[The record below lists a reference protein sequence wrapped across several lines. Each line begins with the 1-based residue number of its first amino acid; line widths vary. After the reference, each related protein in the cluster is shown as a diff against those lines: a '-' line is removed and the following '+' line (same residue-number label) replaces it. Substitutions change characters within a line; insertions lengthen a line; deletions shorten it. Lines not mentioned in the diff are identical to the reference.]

1 MPTLLDL
8 ADTREITDEIR
19 RQRKAIQRAY
29 TEIKLYRN
37 VPGEV
42 GLAYRGHVNVLDAKK
57 HTFPERKNVS
67 SAGSFTIPAHHPMA
81 RWIVSIPNNPE
92 ECKNVVVRV
101 DRYGGAWR
109 WSGLMHHWSTE
120 TIDGVDYVT
129 AHFNDDLQF
138 LQFLLVP
145 PNPALPISVFQ
156 FPRDW
161 MLFGPTCWG
170 ASVTILANIAR
181 KETHLFTFM
190 DDPFDL
196 SSYIEAVDTRTW
208 QMHIKCPPFLEDSSL
223 WGPIGAR
230 MNSADSVI
238 ADALDDGQLVMTYRR
253 IFTAEGETVTG
264 LLNNDIANGALVF
277 EIVNRSGFAHGDG
290 TYFSG
295 NAVGG
300 LVRSV
305 LTWTTD
311 FLADTLSAVD
321 DSQALTP
328 DEYWQSGWMGT
339 LAKKP
344 GVVVRDSFYNDLQ
357 SKVTHSPAT
366 ATSIIVGGDNPTAD
380 AIVQLLIQATGNIL
394 GYFLLFGFDSAG
406 DIAAEVIMPF
416 LVGTILAWDELPN
429 GKRAVDLGWCHLL
442 ELYVSGAEQNNWS
455 MSALAVARG
464 GYKHTD
470 AETAHTMVMNDST
483 WVIPGLHYQIGDR
496 IGSSDGVL
504 QRMGID
510 LLFVNQVEEMTLT
523 GDESGKSEFV
533 TKVGQNKA
541 AMSRGERDARMFKKL
556 FERISDL
563 GCHII
568 Q

>member
-1 MPTLLDL
+1 MPGLEAL
-8 ADTREITDEIR
+8 ADTAAITGEYR
-19 RQRKAIQRAY
+19 RQRKALQRAL

-42 GLAYRGHVNVLDAKK
+42 GLAYRGRINVLDAAK
-57 HTFPERKNVS
+57 HSFPQRRNVS
-67 SAGSFTIPAHHPMA
+67 SAGMVTIPARHPMA
-81 RWIVSIPNNPE
+81 RWIVTIPNDPE
-92 ECKNVVVRV
+92 QCKNVVIRV
-101 DRYGGAWR
+101 DRYGGLHR
-109 WSGLMHHWSTE
+109 WTGLMHHWTTE

-145 PNPALPISVFQ
+145 PNPALPIPIFQ
-156 FPRDW
+156 FPRDYLIFAPARW
-161 MLFGPTCWG
+161 AC
-170 ASVTILANIAR
+170 SVTILAQLIR
-181 KETHLFTFM
+181 KQAHIWTM
-190 DDPFDL
+190 PDDPFDL
-196 SSYIEAVDTRTW
+196 QQWADGFDPRTW
-208 QMHIKCPPFLEDSSL
+208 QMHIKCPSFLEDSSL
-223 WGPIGAR
+223 WAPIGAR

-277 EIVNRSGFAHGDG
+277 DIQDRSGFAAGDG

-295 NAVGG
+295 NSALG

-305 LTWTTD
+305 LSWASNFID
-311 FLADTLSAVD
+311 DSLAVVD
-321 DSQALTP
+321 DNETLMP

-344 GVVVRDSFYNDLQ
+344 GITLRDSYYHDLQ

-366 ATSIIVGGDNPTAD
+366 ASSIIIGGDNPTAD
-380 AIVQLLIQATGNIL
+380 AIAQLTIQAVGNIL

-406 DIAAEVIMPF
+406 DIAADVIMPF
-416 LVGTILAWDELPN
+416 LVGTILAWNEHNN
-429 GKRAVDLGWCHLL
+429 GKRATQLGWCHLL

-455 MSALAVARG
+455 FSALAVTRG
-464 GYKHTD
+464 GFKHTE
-470 AETAHTMVMNDST
+470 AETSHTMVIDDGT
-483 WVIPGLHYQIGDR
+483 WVIPGMHFQIGDR
-496 IGSSDGVL
+496 IASSDGVI

-510 LLFVNQVEEMTLT
+510 VMFVNQVEEMSLE
-523 GDESGKSEFV
+523 GDESGKSKFL

-556 FERISDL
+556 ADRISDIGVHL
-563 GCHII
+563 I